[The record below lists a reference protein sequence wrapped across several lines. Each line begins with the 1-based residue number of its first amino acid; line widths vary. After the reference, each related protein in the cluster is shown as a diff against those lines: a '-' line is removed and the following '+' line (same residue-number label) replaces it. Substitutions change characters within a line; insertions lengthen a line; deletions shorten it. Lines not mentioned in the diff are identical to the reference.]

1 MADGSYYY
9 DSSGESKPADAHPIL
24 TAADL
29 ARCEAISPRR
39 KTPMAEIVRAVSEA
53 TGIKTTDIYGHGR
66 TEDVAQARQIVM
78 HACAQHG
85 MKATVIAKLLDRD
98 ISTVLHGI
106 RAEKERRGE
115 L

>member
-1 MADGSYYY
+1 MACATDYA
-9 DSSGESKPADAHPIL
+9 DSSPNFKGASGHPIL

-53 TGIKTTDIYGHGR
+53 TGIKATDIYGHGR

-85 MKATVIAKLLDRD
+85 MKAIVIAKLLDRD